1 MHFTKE
7 TFEFL
12 TDLTANNNRGWFVEN
27 KSRYVEDVQMLGLA
41 LIADVAKPLRKVA
54 PFIVANPAKS
64 GGSMTRVY
72 RDTRFSKDKTPYKTY
87 VGMHLRHEAGKDIH
101 APGIYLHFAL
111 DECFVAA
118 GCYQPEPSALA
129 KIRAA
134 IDSDAKLWT
143 KVLGERKFRE
153 SYSLWGDSLK
163 TAPRDYSKDHPQ
175 INDLKRKHFI
185 GVSPLSRDLVLSDT
199 LVPTI
204 IERAKAARSFMRFLC
219 ESIGVPY

>member
-118 GCYQPEPSALA
+118 GCYQPESSALA

-134 IDSDAKLWT
+134 IDQDAKVWT
-143 KVLGERKFRE
+143 KVRDDRKFRE
-153 SYSLWGDSLK
+153 TFSLWGDSLK
-163 TAPRDYSKDHPQ
+163 TAPRDYPKDHPL
-175 INDLKRKHFI
+175 IDDLRRKHFI
-185 GVSPLSRDLVLSDT
+185 GVSPLSRNQVLSDS

-204 IERAKAARSFMRFLC
+204 IERTKAARSFMRFLC